1 MRRVHAPITLVVAA
15 LALGGCTAAGK
26 TSAGNFK
33 GDEQAVATVVDNL
46 QKAARQGQNEKV
58 CNDVFTKELAAKF
71 NAGGA
76 TCAGEIKDAIR
87 DVNDYNLKV
96 TDVNVTGTTATATV
110 TQDKE
115 HKTSTF
121 GFQKVGPDWRLSSLS
136 G

>member
-1 MRRVHAPITLVVAA
+1 MRPVHAPIAVLAAA

-33 GDEQAVATVVDNL
+33 GDEQAVAKGVDDL

-58 CNDVFTKELAAKF
+58 CDDVFTKELAARF
-71 NAGGA
+71 DAGGA

-87 DVNDYNLKV
+87 DVNDYDLKV

-110 TQDKE
+110 TQDKV
-115 HKTSTF
+115 HKSATF